1 MAAGRPATTSRRVS
15 LQMTELVKNDV
26 MVDGSA
32 HNGLLLA
39 RSNW

>member
-26 MVDGSA
+26 MADG
-32 HNGLLLA
+32 NGLLLA
-39 RSNW
+39 RSNR